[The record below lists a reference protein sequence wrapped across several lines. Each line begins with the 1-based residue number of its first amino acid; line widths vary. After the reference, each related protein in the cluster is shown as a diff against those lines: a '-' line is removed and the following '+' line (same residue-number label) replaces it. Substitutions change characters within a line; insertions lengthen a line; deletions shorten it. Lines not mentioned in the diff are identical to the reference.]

1 MGIIIAASNIKK
13 SFPLDANID
22 ALVVI
27 CLIISIY
34 IELLI
39 IDSKYWNTWASSTLN
54 AITIPLLITF
64 AFIIFYK
71 IILLV

>member
-1 MGIIIAASNIKK
+1 MGIVIEASNIKT
-13 SFPLDANID
+13 SFPLDAF
-22 ALVVI
+22 VVI

-39 IDSKYWNTWASSTLN
+39 IDSKYWNIWASSTFN

-64 AFIIFYK
+64 TIIIFYK

>member
-1 MGIIIAASNIKK
+1 MGIVFAASNIKT

-39 IDSKYWNTWASSTLN
+39 IDSKYWNTWASSTLT
-54 AITIPLLITF
+54 AITIPLLMTF
-64 AFIIFYK
+64 AGIIFYK

>member
-1 MGIIIAASNIKK
+1 MGIVIGVSNIKS

-22 ALVVI
+22 ALAVI
-27 CLIISIY
+27 CLIISILF
-34 IELLI
+34 ELLI

-54 AITIPLLITF
+54 AITIPLLMTF
-64 AFIIFYK
+64 AVIIFYK